1 MIKKIILTGVIG
13 LLCIS
18 CLFWF
23 MYPSPYLEEL
33 NQQEQKLYNQFHEN
47 NNVYTLKDQDPKT
60 IVRLF
65 LYSIHQEHYET
76 TYHFYTTLHDEEDK
90 KMFLKSASAQKEIL
104 FDFKFA
110 SKPIMAGQNYAS
122 IKMPSLFHDNVYFE
136 MSKKDG
142 IWLINEPPFS
152 RK

>member
-47 NNVYTLKDQDPKT
+47 NNIYTLKDQDPKT

-90 KMFLKSASAQKEIL
+90 KMFLKNASAQKEIL
-104 FDFKFA
+104 FAFKFA
-110 SKPIMAGQNYAS
+110 TKSIETGKYYAR
-122 IKMPSLFHDNVYFE
+122 IKLPSFFNNKYFE
-136 MSKKDG
+136 MTQKNG
-142 IWLINEPPFS
+142 IWLINEPPINI
-152 RK
+152 R

>member
-1 MIKKIILTGVIG
+1 MIKKSILTGVIG
-13 LLCIS
+13 LFCIS

-47 NNVYTLKDQDPKT
+47 NNIYVLKDQNPKT

-65 LYSIHQEHYET
+65 LYSIQQEHYET

-90 KMFLKSASAQKEIL
+90 KMFLKSATSQKEIL
-104 FDFKFA
+104 FAFKFA
-110 SKPIMAGQNYAS
+110 NNPIETKKYYAR
-122 IKMPSLFHDNVYFE
+122 IKLPSFFNNKYFE
-136 MSKKDG
+136 MSEKDG
-142 IWLINEPPFS
+142 IWLINEPS
-152 RK
+152 ISIR

>member
-1 MIKKIILTGVIG
+1 MIKKSILTGVIG

-47 NNVYTLKDQDPKT
+47 NNIYVLKDQSPKT

-65 LYSIHQEHYET
+65 LYSIQQEHYET

-90 KMFLKSASAQKEIL
+90 KMFLKSATSQKEIL
-104 FDFKFA
+104 FAFKFA
-110 SKPIMAGQNYAS
+110 NNPIETRKYYAR
-122 IKMPSLFHDNVYFE
+122 IKLPSFFNNKYFE
-136 MSKKDG
+136 MSEKDG
-142 IWLINEPPFS
+142 IWLINEPS
-152 RK
+152 ISIR